1 MASSH
6 FVRRGSMEPISPI
19 RTAPSE
25 PSVSDQKLGAQK
37 VFYEPGFVD
46 HNGEWRKTFEVG
58 FYDNKGVWVSV
69 EPKDSF
75 NFHPRIPIT
84 LETIQAYAA
93 MRGTIGK
100 HRAPLYCDRLH
111 CALYQNPSRF
121 VNQDPVLVS
130 VPFYGQGEADLDE
143 EMAEPDPEKIYFWDP
158 LQQPD
163 PLPSQELIPQ
173 HPESPRTSKR
183 RPLHG
188 GPVGNLSYSEW
199 KKLYP
204 IGGLNPHWQP
214 AQRPVYPSREDWAGV
229 GQVNDL
235 TDEALIELGREKQC
249 QDAGWIKI
257 NGKWVDPDDW
267 GQVMA
272 ASVPDDCTDPSVP
285 KYVPP
290 ILPHQFYPR
299 NEREVP
305 YFEFLDWLYD
315 LTQPDD
321 VAQRLGSSL
330 YAGPKL
336 SEAEEKERYPDLFGL
351 RNVSAQNEV
360 DKQIGCYF
368 TDEQKR
374 KYPVLFGYGL
384 FNPDDPRRPTEEERE
399 KFRNLF
405 ASPIP
410 RIAEVTEE
418 EEDEMYRHYFTFD
431 SADPENPTEDEP
443 EEHGADFS
451 RFDAR
456 PELPTPE
463 EMEIYRNLFTSNSQ
477 GREVTTEEE
486 TGEYRASST
495 PFDANPELSTN
506 EGMGTYHNL
515 STSYD
520 PQDLEVATE
529 EDTENHQALLAY
541 SFSPQKPELPTEG
554 EAEKHR
560 YIPTRPSTPEGVAS
574 LTEEEKEQYSHLF
587 DDYPDPQEP
596 ELPTKVEAER
606 HRGISTPLS
615 FEGVA
620 SFTEEEK
627 EQYSH
632 LFDNYPATQE
642 PALPTEGETEKYR
655 PSTPEGVA
663 SLTEEEKEQYSH
675 LFDDYPDPQEPE
687 LPTKVEAEKYRPSTP
702 EGAPHLTEEE
712 KEHYSHLFDAYPS
725 PGTEIPPAP
734 KLETATAPSEQDPKA
749 KLQPSVP
756 LICSICPQQFSD
768 VSELL
773 THLSSESHLANRF
786 ELQNRA
792 RSEPAA
798 KKALEDFER
807 SFFDVNL
814 PNLLSE
820 QLAIKEQN
828 GAAKESED
836 KLASGPEVVGGN
848 IAPAT
853 HKEETK
859 KSLTLRDRYNAA
871 NDIIPATKTKTA
883 TPPPKQ
889 EDPKP
894 ETYPATTF
902 HMICTICPHNPQF
915 HEVHE
920 FAAHVTLQC
929 HQAEVSKLTI
939 LAQTSLAAKVKLE
952 EFETWYC
959 GFIVPTFSPR
969 MLPSEREAMQK
980 HADSFFPANPQDD
993 VFGGSAG
1000 AGVQA
1005 SPSGDP
1011 PLNIIDEWT
1020 KLMAAQAKGKKA
1032 PPNPAT
1038 DLPKVAPVPRG
1049 KDFEIEPAVIAR
1061 WAEGLSSY
1069 KPVFVAEKSDMNED
1083 LNSQE
1088 KPRPQDEEE
1097 VFYPGEKGPIKVP
1110 DDHPDEYMS
1119 DSYSI
1124 PETPKLIRN
1133 PPGVLDLESLPKMF
1147 QYSYPLQYQDFLRQ
1161 GFRTETGIP
1170 RYPNYSFGTAS
1181 MPETFTEERIIDY
1194 FATDG
1199 GTREQAKARMYET
1212 QAYIQYLRQ
1221 RNAKHQQDRLDLKD
1235 QVGIA
1240 TAHEC
1245 HARYALD
1252 LAKESLKNFLFDTER
1267 QKAELKN
1274 AQEGIYRESVEGLTR
1289 LAEAD
1294 QTALE
1299 RYESILEEV
1308 EHLAGETL
1316 ERPRVDLKLKI
1327 SAIQDEQGKEHVY
1340 NVAQRDWITAT
1351 KTLPPRV
1358 EPLHVTYGS
1367 GYFKLDHPA
1376 KKQYRRH
1383 FRDEVERVELE
1394 IARFEEECVNANLE
1408 KLKFQHAIREA
1419 RVRMHYLQRFIENV
1433 HLELMNIHMDLGDD

>member
-6 FVRRGSMEPISPI
+6 FLRRGSMEPISPI

-25 PSVSDQKLGAQK
+25 PSVSDKKLGVQK

-93 MRGTIGK
+93 MRGTTGK
-100 HRAPLYCDRLH
+100 YRAPLYCDRLH

-163 PLPSQELIPQ
+163 PLPSQELLPQ

-188 GPVGNLSYSEW
+188 GHVGNLPYSAW

-204 IGGLNPHWQP
+204 IEGLNPHWQA
-214 AQRPVYPSREDWAGV
+214 AQLPVYLSKDDWARV
-229 GQVNDL
+229 KSL
-235 TDEALIELGREKQC
+235 TDEDLIELGREKQC
-249 QDAGWIKI
+249 EDAGWIKI
-257 NGKWVDPDDW
+257 NSKWVDPDDW

-272 ASVPDDCTDPSVP
+272 ANVPDDCTDLSIP

-299 NEREVP
+299 NAREVP
-305 YFEFLDWLYD
+305 YFELLDWLYD
-315 LTQPDD
+315 LEQPDD

-336 SEAEEKERYPDLFGL
+336 SEEEEKEMCPDLFGL

-360 DKQIGCYF
+360 DKKIGCYF

-374 KYPVLFGYGL
+374 KYPVLFGFGL
-384 FNPDDPRRPTEEERE
+384 FSPEDPRLPTEEEKE
-399 KFRNLF
+399 KFRNPF
-405 ASPIP
+405 ASPTP
-410 RIAEVTEE
+410 RITEVTSEE
-418 EEDEMYRHYFTFD
+418 EEEMYRHHFTYSD
-431 SADPENPTEDEP
+431 SADPEIPTEEEP
-443 EEHGADFS
+443 EEHGAD
-451 RFDAR
+451 
-456 PELPTPE
+456 
-463 EMEIYRNLFTSNSQ
+463 
-477 GREVTTEEE
+477 
-486 TGEYRASST
+486 ST
-495 PFDANPELSTN
+495 PFDANPELPTREEMETYRNLFTSNPQSPEIPTEEETGEHRASSNPFDADPELPTN
-506 EGMGTYHNL
+506 EEMETYHNL
-515 STSYD
+515 STSHD
-520 PQDLEVATE
+520 PQDIEVTTE
-529 EDTENHQALLAY
+529 EETEKDQAVLAY
-541 SFSPQKPELPTEG
+541 SSNPQNTELPTEV
-554 EAEKHR
+554 EAEEYR
-560 YIPTRPSTPEGVAS
+560 DLSTSPSFEGVASLTEEEKEQYSHLFDDYPAPQEPELQIEGEKEEYRGLSTSPSFEGVAS

-587 DDYPDPQEP
+587 DDYPD
-596 ELPTKVEAER
+596 
-606 HRGISTPLS
+606 H
-615 FEGVA
+615 
-620 SFTEEEK
+620 
-627 EQYSH
+627 
-632 LFDNYPATQE
+632 
-642 PALPTEGETEKYR
+642 
-655 PSTPEGVA
+655 
-663 SLTEEEKEQYSH
+663 
-675 LFDDYPDPQEPE
+675 
-687 LPTKVEAEKYRPSTP
+687 
-702 EGAPHLTEEE
+702 
-712 KEHYSHLFDAYPS
+712 
-725 PGTEIPPAP
+725 GTEIAP
-734 KLETATAPSEQDPKA
+734 DSKVETGTAPSEQEPEA
-749 KLQPSVP
+749 KLKPSVP

-792 RSEPAA
+792 RSEPGA
-798 KKALEDFER
+798 KKELEDFER

-828 GAAKESED
+828 GAGKESENE
-836 KLASGPEVVGGN
+836 LTSSPAPVGEN
-848 IAPAT
+848 NSPDT
-853 HKEETK
+853 HEEETK
-859 KSLTLRDRYNAA
+859 KSPTLPEISNAE
-871 NDIIPATKTKTA
+871 NNVFPITKNQAGIMPTE
-883 TPPPKQ
+883 Q
-889 EDPKP
+889 EEPRA
-894 ETYPATTF
+894 ETYPVTSF
-902 HMICTICPHNPQF
+902 HMVCTICPHNPQF
-915 HEVHE
+915 YEVHE
-920 FAAHVTLQC
+920 FAAHVALQC

-939 LAQTSLAAKVKLE
+939 RAETSLAAKAKLE

-959 GFIVPTFSPR
+959 GFVVPTFSPR

-980 HADSFFPANPQDD
+980 HADSFCPPNPQDD
-993 VFGGSAG
+993 VFGGPAG

-1005 SPSGDP
+1005 SPPSDP
-1011 PLNIIDEWT
+1011 PLNIIDEVT
-1020 KLMAAQAKGKKA
+1020 KLMAAEAKGKKA
-1032 PPNPAT
+1032 SPNPAT
-1038 DLPKVAPVPRG
+1038 DLPKVAPVPQG

-1061 WAEGLSSY
+1061 WAEGLSTY
-1069 KPVFVAEKSDMNED
+1069 KPVFVAEKSDLNED

-1088 KPRPQDEEE
+1088 KLPPQDDEE
-1097 VFYPGEKGPIKVP
+1097 VFHPGARGDIKVP
-1110 DDHPDEYMS
+1110 EDHPDEYMS
-1119 DSYSI
+1119 DCYSV
-1124 PETPKLIRN
+1124 PETSKLIRN

-1181 MPETFTEERIIDY
+1181 VPGTFTEERIIDY

-1199 GTREQAKARMYET
+1199 GTREQAKARLYET
-1212 QAYIQYLRQ
+1212 QAYIKYLRK
-1221 RNAKHQQDRLDLKD
+1221 RNEKEEQDRLDVRD
-1235 QVGIA
+1235 QVGMA

-1252 LAKESLKNFLFDTER
+1252 LAKESLKNFLFDSER
-1267 QKAELKN
+1267 QKAEMKN
-1274 AQEGIYRESVEGLTR
+1274 VDEGVYRESVEGLTR

-1294 QTALE
+1294 QTAMQ
-1299 RYESILEEV
+1299 RYESILQEV
-1308 EHLAGETL
+1308 ERLAGETL
-1316 ERPRVDLKLKI
+1316 EHHRVALKLKI

-1358 EPLHVTYGS
+1358 EPLHITYGS

-1383 FRDEVERVELE
+1383 FRDEIERVELE
-1394 IARFEEECVNANLE
+1394 IARFEEENVNANLE
-1408 KLKFQHAIREA
+1408 KLKFQHGIREA
-1419 RVRMHYLQRFIENV
+1419 RVRMHYLQIFIENV
-1433 HLELMNIHMDLGDD
+1433 HLELMNIHVVLAED